1 MDSASPTSWDIIR
14 YAADPLSTAREWS
27 ELPEDD
33 RRRRAVQAAQAY
45 DLPPL
50 WSLTQAHLTLFGRAG
65 ASASNRTLRTYKQGI
80 ARYLD
85 FAQSRAV
92 SLLRPSRD
100 SGALYIRTLEA
111 EGLAPST
118 VQVHLA
124 AARALYKALRWA
136 GVTDRDPLSDLKP
149 APEKTAPWDK
159 RQPYR
164 EDELRRLLQFASL
177 RDRVLILL
185 CAHGGLRISEAVALH
200 WEDVQLAAGQLT
212 VTGKGGK
219 VRQVRLSKSLKGEL
233 LPLRDQAQPGDQE
246 PVIGASQT
254 AARERL
260 RKLCQESGVR
270 YLGWHAM
277 RHYAGTRLTRQTGN
291 LEHAARHLG
300 HSSLET
306 TRIYAKWADSALDEA
321 LEGW

>member
-1 MDSASPTSWDIIR
+1 MNDSSTFELVRFQDG
-14 YAADPLSTAREWS
+14 PLGNSREWA
-27 ELPEDD
+27 ELPQDE
-33 RRRRAVQAAQAY
+33 RRRRAVLAGQTY
-45 DLPPL
+45 DPQQL
-50 WSLTQAHLTLFGRAG
+50 WSLTEAHLALFGKAG
-65 ASASNRTLRTYKQGI
+65 AAISSRTLRTYRQGI

-85 FAQSRAV
+85 FAQVRAV

-124 AARALYKALRWA
+124 AARAFYKALRWA
-136 GVTDRDPLSDLKP
+136 GVTDSDPLADLSP
-149 APEKTAPWDK
+149 APDNTAPWDK

-164 EDELRRLLQFASL
+164 DDELLCLLGYAGL

-185 CAHGGLRISEAVALH
+185 CAHGGLRISEAVALK
-200 WEDVQLAAGQLT
+200 WSDVQLSAAQMT
-212 VTGKGGK
+212 VTGKGRK
-219 VRQVRLSKSLKGEL
+219 VRNVHLSASLKNEL
-233 LPLRDQAQPGDQE
+233 LLLNEQTQPGGQE
-246 PVIGASQT
+246 PVIGATQT
-254 AARERL
+254 AARQRL
-260 RKLCQESGVR
+260 RRLCQESGVR

-306 TRIYAKWADSALDEA
+306 TRIYAKWADDALNEA